1 MKSIRYLF
9 RIGNGPSSSHTIGP
23 YRICRY
29 IKVHYPDAIHVD
41 VTLYG
46 SFALTGRGHMTDKA
60 ISETLKPLSSKII
73 FEVNGFNV
81 SVIVLSVPWPLPVKA
96 KEP

>member
-29 IKVHYPDAIHVD
+29 IKAKYPKAVHVC

-46 SFALTGRGHMTDKA
+46 SFALTGRGHGTDKT
-60 ISETLKPLSSKII
+60 IVETLKPLTSKIV
-73 FEVNGFNV
+73 FDYKTKTEHPNT
-81 SVIVLSVPWPLPVKA
+81 LKA
-96 KEP
+96 DIHMEDG